1 MNTIQIKNSTTASNS
16 PSSLTQGE
24 FAINV
29 VDGNLFYGDGSTV
42 KQDFTFGDVIIKGT
56 LSGSG
61 GAQATVDL
69 YEFGY
74 EFSTLFPVTGSGLI
88 VSSSNLPANH
98 YNMVKIGETELLDIN
113 STFTPNTFIINN
125 VDAIIISSGS
135 EPIDIYDQDP
145 GGGKLFEHN
154 STDFKV
160 YSDGLAKLTIGPTST
175 NITTDNT
182 SVNNFSLTADLT
194 TASIAGIPVW
204 SSPPNTGITR
214 EIKYAPISTFVTS
227 GSNAEVASV
236 LIKPTPSASAGSYGA
251 GSRVLSN
258 FTSSM
263 SLTAGDI
270 YFWSSSAEWG
280 AANAT
285 TDTTSKGLLAVAA
298 TTGGDEMVAE
308 GIVYIGTTIS
318 GFTNGNPVYLSTTN
332 SKIIETPPSG
342 SGEIVRAVGYVHSTS
357 QNTIYFNPSN
367 DYFEVE

>member
-1 MNTIQIKNSTTASNS
+1 MTTIQIKNSTTASNS

-42 KQDFTFGDVIIKGT
+42 KQDFTFGDVITKGI

-61 GAQATVDL
+61 GAQLNLGV

-74 EFSTLFPVTGSGLI
+74 ELFTSFPVTGSGLI

-98 YNMVKIGETELLDIN
+98 YNMAKIGEVELLDIN
-113 STFTPNTFIINN
+113 SLVTPNTFLIHN
-125 VDAIIISSGS
+125 VDTIIVASGS
-135 EPIDIYDQDP
+135 EPIDIYNSLN
-145 GGGKLFEHN
+145 KLFEHN
-154 STDFKV
+154 GTDFKV
-160 YSDGLAKLTIGPTST
+160 YSDGSLKLNLGLSNFDIST
-175 NITTDNT
+175 AFT

-214 EIKYAPISTFVTS
+214 EIKYTPISTFVTS
-227 GSNAEVASV
+227 GSNAEVASI

-298 TTGGDEMVAE
+298 TTGGEEMVAE

-332 SKIIETPPSG
+332 GEIIETPPSG